1 MRSVDRGAARCQ
13 IIAVSL
19 ITAACLFGDSML
31 YVALP
36 VHWREVGLESL
47 WEVGCILS
55 VNRMVR
61 LPVNPFVGRLY
72 ISISTRSGILAASA
86 LAVCTTLGYGYT
98 DSFAAWLG
106 LRCLWGLAWTFLKL
120 GAFFIILENSTV
132 GNRGYFMGI
141 YNGLYRLGSLV
152 GMLCGGVL
160 ADIWG
165 LRATAVIFGLLSCP
179 AAIMT
184 VCFLPRET
192 TSVGRGKAL
201 TNKTSLFAFL
211 CGGKLLWI
219 MGTGFLVALLFQGL
233 FASTLS
239 QLVRE
244 HQGEAILLY
253 GGVVL
258 GCASLAGILQALRWV
273 WEPWLAPWFGR
284 RSDGPKGRGPLMAF
298 SLWCSAAVFGLVSLR
313 LPLPLWLLGLLG
325 VQLTA
330 TALTTLSDAVG
341 SDAAA
346 SSVNAVMVLSAFAF
360 ICDLGAAAGP
370 LVGYFINDI
379 WGIDAAYQW
388 AAAVLALFALKWSL
402 SPVVHRPQ

>member
-1 MRSVDRGAARCQ
+1 MRSLDRGAARCR

-19 ITAACLFGDSML
+19 ITAVCLFGDSML

-72 ISISTRSGILAASA
+72 VSLSTRSGILIASV
-86 LAVCTTLGYGYT
+86 LAVCTTLGYGYA

-120 GAFFIILENSTV
+120 GAFFTILESSTV
-132 GNRGYFMGI
+132 GNRGCFMGI

-160 ADIWG
+160 ADVWG
-165 LRATAVIFGLLSCP
+165 LRSTAVIFGLLSCP
-179 AAIMT
+179 AAMMT
-184 VCFLPRET
+184 LCFLSGEKA
-192 TSVGRGKAL
+192 SAGKAL
-201 TNKTSLFAFL
+201 TNKTSLFEV
-211 CGGKLLWI
+211 GRGRGLLWV

-233 FASTLS
+233 YASTLS
-239 QLVRE
+239 RLVRE
-244 HQGEAILLY
+244 HQGETILLC

-298 SLWCSAAVFGLVSLR
+298 SLWCSAAFFGLVSLR

-341 SDAAA
+341 SDAAERSA
-346 SSVNAVMVLSAFAF
+346 NAVTVLSAFAF

-370 LVGYFINDI
+370 VVGYLMNDV
-379 WGIDAAYQW
+379 WGIDAAYRC
-388 AAAVLALFALKWSL
+388 AAAALALLALKWSI
-402 SPVVHRPQ
+402 SPAVHRPQ